1 MPSVLLMTEP
11 SVGNLSP
18 RQSTKR
24 MEWVDYARG
33 IAIILVVYRH
43 TMVGLKRSAQDVP
56 AFLYNIQEFLVNV
69 RMPVFFVLSGIFLSR
84 SLLKKSKT
92 ELIKKKANTL
102 LYPYILWTVILIT
115 MQIFLSAYTNSKR
128 TAADY
133 LYIVTQPRELDHMW
147 YLLALFNTSL
157 VLILLSRWIIKNPFL
172 HLLLAA
178 FFHFASFLVN
188 EYSLLSDLTYY
199 YVFLAVGVQVS
210 STIADYDKKD
220 NKTITKWFLLAL
232 PLFIAGQLFWWYN
245 IEARYEPKY
254 TVYLLPFLLIILI
267 ACFIFYCGCRLLY
280 NAGIA
285 KWLNL
290 VGKSSLHIYILHI
303 LVISTFRIIFLKI
316 FGITNVYFLICGSLL
331 FGIGLPILAYL
342 LTKKWTP
349 LQYLFTLE
357 KPKH

>member
-1 MPSVLLMTEP
+1 MTEP
-11 SVGNLSP
+11 SVGKLTV
-18 RQSTKR
+18 RQPTKR

-43 TMVGLKRSAQDVP
+43 TMVGLERSAQDVP

-84 SLLKKSKT
+84 SLLHKSKS
-92 ELIKKKANTL
+92 ELIKKKATSL

-115 MQIFLSAYTNSKR
+115 MQIFLSTYTNSKR

-133 LYIVTQPRELDHMW
+133 LYIITQPRELDHMW

-157 VLILLSRWIIKNPFL
+157 VLISLSSWMMKYPLI

-178 FFHFASFLVN
+178 LLHFSSILIKD
-188 EYSLLSDLTYY
+188 YSLISDVLYY

-210 STIADYDKKD
+210 GNIADYDKKD
-220 NKTITKWFLLAL
+220 NKTITKWFLIAL
-232 PLFIAGQLFWWYN
+232 PFFIGGQLFWWYN
-245 IEARYEPKY
+245 IEARYEPKHNI
-254 TVYLLPFLLIILI
+254 YLLPFLLIILV
-267 ACFIFYCGCRLLY
+267 ACFVFYCGCRLLY
-280 NAGIA
+280 SAGVA

-303 LVISTFRIIFLKI
+303 LIISTFRIVFLKI
-316 FGITNVYFLICGSLL
+316 FGITNVYFLIAGSLL
-331 FGIGLPILAYL
+331 LGIALPILVYH
-342 LTKKWTP
+342 LTKKWPP

>member
-1 MPSVLLMTEP
+1 MTEP
-11 SVGNLSP
+11 FVKKIP
-18 RQSTKR
+18 ARQSTKR

-56 AFLYNIQEFLVNV
+56 TFLYNIQEFLVNV

-84 SLLKKSKT
+84 SLLNKSGSD
-92 ELIKKKANTL
+92 LIKKKATSL
-102 LYPYILWTVILIT
+102 LYPYVLWTVILIT
-115 MQIFLSAYTNSKR
+115 MQIFLSTYTNSKR

-133 LYIVTQPRELDHMW
+133 LYIITQPRELDHMW

-157 VLILLSRWIIKNPFL
+157 VLILLSSWAIKYPLL
-172 HLLLAA
+172 HLLLAVLL
-178 FFHFASFLVN
+178 HFVSIFVN
-188 EYSLLSDLTYY
+188 EYSLLSDLLYY
-199 YVFLAVGVQVS
+199 YVFLAIGVQVS
-210 STIADYDKKD
+210 NTILEYDKKD
-220 NKTITKWFLLAL
+220 NRTITKWFFAAL
-232 PLFIAGQLFWWYN
+232 PFFIGGQLFWWYN
-245 IEARYEPKY
+245 IEPGYEPKY
-254 TVYLLPFLLIILI
+254 HIYLLPFLIIILV

-303 LVISTFRIIFLKI
+303 LVISSFRIIFLKV

-342 LTKKWTP
+342 LTRKWP
-349 LQYLFTLE
+349 PIQYLFTLE

>member
-1 MPSVLLMTEP
+1 
-11 SVGNLSP
+11 
-18 RQSTKR
+18 

-43 TMVGLKRSAQDVP
+43 TMVGLERSAQDVP

-84 SLLKKSKT
+84 SLLHKSKGT
-92 ELIKKKANTL
+92 LIKKKATTL
-102 LYPYILWTVILIT
+102 LYPYILWTVIFIT
-115 MQIFLSAYTNSKR
+115 IQIFLSTYTNSKR

-133 LYIVTQPRELDHMW
+133 LYIITQPRELDHMW

-157 VLILLSRWIIKNPFL
+157 VLILLSRQMSKHPLL
-172 HLLLAA
+172 HLSLAVLL
-178 FFHFASFLVN
+178 HFASILVKD
-188 EYSLLSDLTYY
+188 YSLLSDVLYY

-210 STIADYDKKD
+210 GTIGNYDKKD
-220 NKTITKWFLLAL
+220 NKTIARWFFIAL
-232 PLFIAGQLFWWYN
+232 PFFIAGQLFWWYN
-245 IEARYEPKY
+245 IEPRYEPKHNI
-254 TVYLLPFLLIILI
+254 YLLPFLLIILV

-290 VGKSSLHIYILHI
+290 VGKSSLHIYILHLLI
-303 LVISTFRIIFLKI
+303 ISSFRIVFLKI
-316 FGITNVYFLICGSLL
+316 FGIVNVYFLIGGSLL
-331 FGIGLPILAYL
+331 LGIGLPVLVYL
-342 LTKKWTP
+342 LSKKWTP

-357 KPKH
+357 KPKR

>member
-1 MPSVLLMTEP
+1 
-11 SVGNLSP
+11 
-18 RQSTKR
+18 

-43 TMVGLKRSAQDVP
+43 TMVGLRRSAQDVP

-84 SLLKKSKT
+84 SLLHRSRT
-92 ELIKKKANTL
+92 ELIQKKANTL

-115 MQIFLSAYTNSKR
+115 MQIFLSTYTNSKR

-133 LYIVTQPRELDHMW
+133 LYIITQPRKLDHMW

-157 VLILLSRWIIKNPFL
+157 ILILFSRWMMKHPVL
-172 HLLLAA
+172 HLSIAVLL
-178 FFHFASFLVN
+178 HFGSVFVN
-188 EYSLLSDLTYY
+188 EYSLLSDLLYY
-199 YVFLAVGVQVS
+199 YIFLAVGVQVAGS
-210 STIADYDKKD
+210 ITSYDKKD
-220 NKTITKWFLLAL
+220 NKTVTKWFLTTL
-232 PLFIAGQLFWWYN
+232 PFFIGGQLFWWNN
-245 IEARYEPKY
+245 IEACYEPSHNI
-254 TVYLLPFLLIILI
+254 YLLPFLLIILV
-267 ACFIFYCGCRLLY
+267 ACFLFYCGCRLLY

-303 LVISTFRIIFLKI
+303 LIISSFRIIFLKV
-316 FGITNVYFLICGSLL
+316 FGITNVYFLICGSLF
-331 FGIGLPILAYL
+331 FGIGLPILVFL
-342 LTKKWTP
+342 FTKKWIP

-357 KPKH
+357 KPKN